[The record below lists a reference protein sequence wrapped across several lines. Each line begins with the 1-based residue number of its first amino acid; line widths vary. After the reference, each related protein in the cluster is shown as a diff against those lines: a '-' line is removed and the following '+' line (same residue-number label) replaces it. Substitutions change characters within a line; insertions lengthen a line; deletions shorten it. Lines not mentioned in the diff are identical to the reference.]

1 MIFQFYFNQNKT
13 ENKFHHKYHAVH
25 ISSKIADW
33 KKYICCLCCMKNLL
47 SEKIAMFPDILPVKV
62 TEVLKR
68 FTFNKNVKRVIIIAT
83 RSNSFTLESNNSF
96 LH

>member
-1 MIFQFYFNQNKT
+1 
-13 ENKFHHKYHAVH
+13 
-25 ISSKIADW
+25 
-33 KKYICCLCCMKNLL
+33 MKNLL